1 MSCWEGPRDRLK
13 AGERFVSGQS
23 DRRATSLGRPEHP
36 HRESGQRPRRLRRQ
50 PRQSE
55 KDAAANFVSFTG
67 MIRALIPKSKY
78 LTAAPT
84 LPNFGAAESKFLGS
98 FEDAATL

>member
-1 MSCWEGPRDRLK
+1 
-13 AGERFVSGQS
+13 
-23 DRRATSLGRPEHP
+23 
-36 HRESGQRPRRLRRQ
+36 
-50 PRQSE
+50 
-55 KDAAANFVSFTG
+55 

-98 FEDAATL
+98 FEDVATL